1 MFRNILKL
9 LDEKQKLTLYLM
21 IALSFLSS
29 FLEAIGIASIYPVI
43 RILLDD
49 SIMQNT
55 IYIKYLSSY
64 ITTKNDLVLFSLI
77 AIFFIFLTKNIAVYS
92 IKFIHFHFAK
102 NLKYE
107 IFQKLS
113 RGILYLPYSKLANK
127 TTDESIRNFNYVH
140 EFPGL
145 IQMVLVVITEA
156 LLMFMII
163 GFLVTIS
170 PNIVFFVLLTLSIL
184 MFFIYNNQKRIFYN
198 LGKIYQ
204 SISKKNFSNI
214 IELIGGMRE
223 IKIMKK
229 ENIFIKKIS
238 KTIKKL
244 NEIRLKSDL
253 LLQLPNHLIEVLVIT
268 TILIVLFTLH
278 KQDLDKVELVS
289 ILGAFAIAFAR
300 LMPSSTRI
308 LASLNSIKYNLPV
321 AKILL
326 NQIDEGRHEDKF
338 QKKVSEKN
346 INFKKEIVIKDLTFI
361 YKNKIKILSNLNLK
375 ISKGG
380 CIGIYGG
387 SGEGKTTLNNI
398 ISGLLVPTSGK
409 VTIDNVDINKENTNW
424 KKKVAYISQKPFFL
438 NDTLKNNITF
448 LNDKKIN
455 YKKIKSVIKKSGL
468 NDFVKKLPKKLDSV
482 IGERG
487 STLSAGQ
494 LQRVSIARALYSDS
508 ELIICDEATSSLD
521 ENNSKNILENIKNLN
536 KSGKTIV
543 IISHNK
549 STFYFCDKIYQIKN
563 KKLIRSN

>member
-77 AIFFIFLTKNIAVYS
+77 AIFFIFLIKNIAVYS

-184 MFFIYNNQKRIFYN
+184 MFFIYNNQNI
-198 LGKIYQ
+198 
-204 SISKKNFSNI
+204 SIN
-214 IELIGGMRE
+214 
-223 IKIMKK
+223 
-229 ENIFIKKIS
+229 
-238 KTIKKL
+238 
-244 NEIRLKSDL
+244 
-253 LLQLPNHLIEVLVIT
+253 
-268 TILIVLFTLH
+268 
-278 KQDLDKVELVS
+278 
-289 ILGAFAIAFAR
+289 
-300 LMPSSTRI
+300 
-308 LASLNSIKYNLPV
+308 
-321 AKILL
+321 
-326 NQIDEGRHEDKF
+326 
-338 QKKVSEKN
+338 
-346 INFKKEIVIKDLTFI
+346 
-361 YKNKIKILSNLNLK
+361 
-375 ISKGG
+375 
-380 CIGIYGG
+380 
-387 SGEGKTTLNNI
+387 
-398 ISGLLVPTSGK
+398 
-409 VTIDNVDINKENTNW
+409 
-424 KKKVAYISQKPFFL
+424 
-438 NDTLKNNITF
+438 
-448 LNDKKIN
+448 
-455 YKKIKSVIKKSGL
+455 
-468 NDFVKKLPKKLDSV
+468 
-482 IGERG
+482 
-487 STLSAGQ
+487 
-494 LQRVSIARALYSDS
+494 
-508 ELIICDEATSSLD
+508 
-521 ENNSKNILENIKNLN
+521 
-536 KSGKTIV
+536 
-543 IISHNK
+543 
-549 STFYFCDKIYQIKN
+549 
-563 KKLIRSN
+563 